1 MPIHPELASALRHGL
16 GGALGWGAAGAGL
29 GALGAEKGHR
39 GEGALMGGLAGAL
52 VGGATHGA
60 LGAESAR
67 AAASA
72 AEHRAERAQAR
83 ARYETHEK
91 ARYDEEKAYEAE
103 MAGRAARAR
112 REYAAYTHANKRQWT
127 DPRAQARGHFDADTA
142 ARHWADERAQARAR
156 YEADAATGAR
166 RDARSTWY
174 NTQSYTPPHGT
185 STAPLS
191 THAPWMAGVTTKADA
206 KAAFRAQARANHP
219 DVGGSTAK
227 MQEINQQWD
236 AVQGHPDYQKLAF
249 CYDHGRRAA
258 LARFGA

>member
-1 MPIHPELASALRHGL
+1 MTIHPELASALRHGL

-67 AAASA
+67 AAATA
-72 AEHRAERAQAR
+72 AE
-83 ARYETHEK
+83 
-91 ARYDEEKAYEAE
+91 
-103 MAGRAARAR
+103 GRAARAQSQAHYEARAKARNAAPPGAASDAWDAGSSQRYR
-112 REYAAYTHANKRQWT
+112 RE
-127 DPRAQARGHFDADTA
+127 
-142 ARHWADERAQARAR
+142 
-156 YEADAATGAR
+156 
-166 RDARSTWY
+166 RDARAQPPRTEADQRARHRGYADAHAEREWNEHAEAQWRERMRGAGY
-174 NTQSYTPPHGT
+174 NQQTQTHEHFDT
-185 STAPLS
+185 AAPLS